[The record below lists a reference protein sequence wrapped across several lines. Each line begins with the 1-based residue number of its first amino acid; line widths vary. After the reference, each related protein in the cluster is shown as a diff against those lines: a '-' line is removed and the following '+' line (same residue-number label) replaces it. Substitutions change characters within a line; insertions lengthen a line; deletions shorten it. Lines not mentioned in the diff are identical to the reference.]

1 LNPDSTFSIVI
12 QVQDAQPQCNG
23 TWEMIDRE
31 FILLKCSEDANPY
44 EMLSSGYMN
53 QKENKLQVI
62 NRNKIKFKDVV
73 LKRKK

>member
-1 LNPDSTFSIVI
+1 
-12 QVQDAQPQCNG
+12 
-23 TWEMIDRE
+23 MIDRE

-53 QKENKLQVI
+53 EKEHKFQVI
-62 NRNKIKFKDVV
+62 NRNKIKYKDVV